1 MCLEWLFSRKKST
14 YRRFDKFFPCSC
26 DLCGK
31 NFVNMDDLIIHMGC
45 HDTGDI
51 NRRLLRGYGT
61 VRCNK
66 CWKSFDTVADMH
78 DHTCVQSNSVIEGLS
93 PVMSSDSLDSVV
105 IHGLDSP

>member
-1 MCLEWLFSRKKST
+1 MKLVFLVITILINFFNPSLLKSEEEIDLKSNPIESIDKKSIT
-14 YRRFDKFFPCSC
+14 EGRESC
-26 DLCGK
+26 W
-31 NFVNMDDLIIHMGC
+31 
-45 HDTGDI
+45 
-51 NRRLLRGYGT
+51 T